1 MTELTLHRPAISE
14 ASPELELAWK
24 QVCRLDDLEECWGE
38 AALIAAVQ
46 VALFRLPGDQL
57 HAVANV
63 DPRTGAAVM
72 ARGII
77 GSRGAAPTVAS
88 PLHKEVYHLTTGA
101 SISGGEGLTTYP
113 VRCINGVVELF
124 MEVEFPA

>member
-1 MTELTLHRPAISE
+1 MTELILHRPAISE
-14 ASPELELAWK
+14 AAVELAWE

-38 AALIAAVQ
+38 AALVGTVQ
-46 VALFRLPGDQL
+46 VALFRLPGDRL
-57 HAVANV
+57 HAVGNI

-88 PLHKEVYHLTTGA
+88 PLHKEVYDLATGA
-101 SISGGEGLTTYP
+101 SISGGQGLRTYP
-113 VRCINGVVELF
+113 VRCVDGLVELF
-124 MEVEFPA
+124 IEVGFRD